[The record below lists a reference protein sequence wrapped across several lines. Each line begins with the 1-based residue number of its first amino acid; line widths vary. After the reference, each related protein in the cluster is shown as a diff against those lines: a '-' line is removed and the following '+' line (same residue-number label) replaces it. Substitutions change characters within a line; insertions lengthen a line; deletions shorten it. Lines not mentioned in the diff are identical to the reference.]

1 MAKEYPDYFV
11 GLDIGTNSAGI
22 AACDE
27 EYKLLRH
34 KGNSMWSSM
43 VFDSANPAEEHRTF
57 RTARRRN
64 NRAKQRIHL
73 LQELMTPAILQVDP
87 DFFVRVKESALWA
100 DDKTTDS
107 KFNYFNDENYTDKDY
122 YKQYPTIHHLI
133 FELINNK
140 SPHDPRL
147 VYIAASYIL
156 SHRGHFLNPANKE
169 KVDEVLKIDNSF
181 NELND

>member
-1 MAKEYPDYFV
+1 MAKEYPDYYV
-11 GLDIGTNSAGI
+11 GLDIGTNSVGI

-43 VFDSANPAEEHRTF
+43 VFDTANPSEERRAF

-73 LQELMTPAILQVDP
+73 LQELMAPAIVNVDP

-100 DDKTTDS
+100 EDKTTGS
-107 KFNYFNDENYTDKDY
+107 KFNYFNEKTIQTRIITNSIRQSITLYANLSITNRRTTHVWYT
-122 YKQYPTIHHLI
+122 
-133 FELINNK
+133 
-140 SPHDPRL
+140 
-147 VYIAASYIL
+147 
-156 SHRGHFLNPANKE
+156 
-169 KVDEVLKIDNSF
+169 
-181 NELND
+181 